1 MIQQVPPNDRNF
13 EIFDGTPGEAKVEA
27 EVTGHAQRAQCV
39 HVAQGSVKFQIV
51 RQVDAGSNAEL
62 VMRALTFD
70 GFVRAIVAAGVA
82 VQIHLEVGIARAKPP
97 PVQRLPVLQQREV
110 IYSYSYFFGNSIL

>member
-1 MIQQVPPNDRNF
+1 MRTTVIPLLKKPGELAKHSAFRLRWRCADSRRREFWMAMIQQVPPNDRNF

-82 VQIHLEVGIARAKPP
+82 VQ
-97 PVQRLPVLQQREV
+97 
-110 IYSYSYFFGNSIL
+110 